1 MDQKQLGTRIAERRR
16 ALGMTQKQLADRLHI
31 TDRAVS
37 RWERGVGSPDL
48 SLIAP
53 LCDALS
59 MTADEL
65 LRGIAPVKSSV
76 RPSEERPHVISFPK
90 MMLTRVMPVIWPI
103 LAIAVLCIPSA
114 PTWLVMTAVIAYT
127 PLMLLHWLLC
137 MHLFYRCPR
146 CGHILWHMQEWA
158 FWRRLFDFRDNCIA
172 CGLPIFVDTTP
183 AERFREWTKN
193 DRSL

>member
-16 ALGMTQKQLADRLHI
+16 ALGLTQKQLADRLHI

-37 RWERGVGSPDL
+37 RWERGAGSPDL

-53 LCDALS
+53 LCDALG

-65 LRGIAPVKSSV
+65 LRGISPKQEARQPRSAET
-76 RPSEERPHVISFPK
+76 PYVISFWN
-90 MMLTRVMPVIWPI
+90 MLLTRVGPVIWPS
-103 LAIAVLCIPSA
+103 LAIVVLCIPAA
-114 PTWLVMTAVIAYT
+114 PKWLVMTAVIAYT

-137 MHLFYRCPR
+137 MHFFYRCPR
-146 CGHILWHMQEWA
+146 CGHILWHMSEWA
-158 FWRRLFDFRDNCIA
+158 FWRRMFDFRDNCTA
-172 CGLPIFVDTTP
+172 CGLPVFVDTVP

-193 DRSL
+193 DRL